1 MLTQPTID
9 KLAELRLSGMAEAYE
24 RQRQDAST
32 SELSFDDRFSLLVES
47 EWLHQKN
54 RALQRRIKY
63 AHFRQQA
70 TLEDINY
77 RLSRQGLARDQLNQ
91 LASCDWIRYAR
102 NCLITG
108 PTGIGKSYIA
118 CALGHQ
124 ACRQGHRV
132 LYYHAPRLFRDLLA
146 ANLDGTL
153 TKFIRKIGKLDLL
166 IIDDWGLAAVQTN
179 QYRDFLELIDER
191 HQHGSILIS
200 SQYHHKNWHE
210 LIGDPTIAD
219 AIVDRLIHNATIIQ
233 LDGPSVRETLN
244 ANPNPTEDTNPRK
257 A

>member
-1 MLTQPTID
+1 MLTQPTTD
-9 KLAELRLSGMAEAYE
+9 KLEELRLAGMVEAYE
-24 RQRQDAST
+24 RQRRDPRIA
-32 SELSFDDRFSLLVES
+32 ELAFEERFAMLVES
-47 EWLHQKN
+47 EWIHQKN
-54 RALQRRIKY
+54 RALDRRIKY
-63 AHFRQQA
+63 AHFRQKG

-77 RLSRQGLARDQLNQ
+77 RLPRGLQRELINQ
-91 LASCDWIRYAR
+91 LGTGDWIRYAR

-153 TKFIRKIGKLDLL
+153 TKFIRKIGRLDLL
-166 IIDDWGLAAVQTN
+166 IVDDWGLAAVQTN

-200 SQYHHKNWHE
+200 SQYKYQNWHE
-210 LIGDPTIAD
+210 LIADPTIAD
-219 AIVDRLIHNATIIQ
+219 AIIDRLVHNATIIG
-233 LDGPSVRETLN
+233 LDGESVRRTLN
-244 ANPNPTEDTNPRK
+244 TNAKEEANEKK

>member
-1 MLTQPTID
+1 MLNQPTID
-9 KLAELRLSGMAEAYE
+9 KLAELRLAGMAEAYE
-24 RQRQDAST
+24 RQRQDASVT
-32 SELSFDDRFSLLVES
+32 ELSFDERFSLLVES

-54 RALQRRIKY
+54 RALQRRIAY
-63 AHFRQQA
+63 AHFRQKA

-77 RLSRQGLARDQLNQ
+77 RAPRGLARDRINQ
-91 LASCDWIRYAR
+91 MATGDWIRYAR

-124 ACRQGHRV
+124 ACREGHRV

-153 TKFIRKIGKLDLL
+153 TRFIRKIGKLDLL
-166 IIDDWGLAAVQTN
+166 IVDDWGLAAVQPN
-179 QYRDFLELIDER
+179 QYRDFLELLDER
-191 HQHGSILIS
+191 HQHGSVLIS
-200 SQYHHKNWHE
+200 SQYQHKDWHE
-210 LIGDPTIAD
+210 LIDDPTVAD
-219 AIVDRLIHNATIIQ
+219 AIIDRLVHNATIIQ
-233 LDGPSVRETLN
+233 LDGPSIRKTLN
-244 ANPNPTEDTNPRK
+244 ANPNPSEDTNPKK